1 MLDSYVSPLLTWT
14 SYTNPLTHLATGIRL
29 HYMSIDMLLERL
41 DDEEA
46 LPGSNLWVNI
56 STNSIAKLFTLDL
69 LETEYF
75 TPKVLSDLF
84 ELRLP
89 FATSL
94 HIIQHARE
102 EVQHICKAFFS
113 GDQSVVF

>member
-14 SYTNPLTHLATGIRL
+14 SYTNPLTHLATGIHL

-46 LPGSNLWVNI
+46 LPGSNLLGQYLHQFHCEAFHTVE
-56 STNSIAKLFTLDL
+56 DL
-69 LETEYF
+69 LETKYF

-84 ELRLP
+84 EPRLP

-94 HIIQHARE
+94 CII
-102 EVQHICKAFFS
+102 
-113 GDQSVVF
+113 